1 MRRIIG
7 VTTGTNAGDTEDER
21 NDAMKIM
28 RLMATALVAAGLVAG
43 SSAFAQT
50 PGTQTSTMETSSTTT
65 TTQPAPTWTAEQ
77 LITSSVHDAW
87 VMSGKNEQVFF
98 EMVTQL
104 AQISAQKRGLT
115 LPDSEDAGK
124 RFGQLVKD
132 MAKADHDQLLYVGV
146 DKAVQQVATK
156 S

>member
-1 MRRIIG
+1 MKTMR
-7 VTTGTNAGDTEDER
+7 
-21 NDAMKIM
+21 M
-28 RLMATALVAAGLVAG
+28 MATALVAAGLVAG

-50 PGTQTSTMETSSTTT
+50 AAPNTQTTSTETQSTTT
-65 TTQPAPTWTAEQ
+65 TTQPAPTWTTDQ
-77 LITSSVHDAW
+77 LITASVHDAW
-87 VMSGKNEQVFF
+87 LLSGKNEQVFF

-115 LPDSEDAGK
+115 LPDSEEAGK

-132 MAKADHDQLLYVGV
+132 MAKADHDQLLYVVV

-156 S
+156 SGS

>member
-1 MRRIIG
+1 MKTMRFLT
-7 VTTGTNAGDTEDER
+7 V
-21 NDAMKIM
+21 
-28 RLMATALVAAGLVAG
+28 AGLTLGMMTGAG
-43 SSAFAQT
+43 AMAQSA
-50 PGTQTSTMETSSTTT
+50 PNGTQTTTTDTRTSHTESTTEAPAA
-65 TTQPAPTWTAEQ
+65 QPNWTVDQ

-87 VMSGKNEQVFF
+87 VMSGRNEANFF
-98 EMVTQL
+98 QMVTAL
-104 AQISAQKRGLT
+104 AQVSAQKRGLT

-132 MAKADHDQLLYVGV
+132 MAKTDHDQLLYVVV